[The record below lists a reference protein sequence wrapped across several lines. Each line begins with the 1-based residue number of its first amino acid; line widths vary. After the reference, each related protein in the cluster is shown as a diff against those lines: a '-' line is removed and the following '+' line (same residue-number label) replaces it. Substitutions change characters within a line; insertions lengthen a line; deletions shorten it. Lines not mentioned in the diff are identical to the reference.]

1 MKTWQMIKELTENPG
16 KKFKRVGDQ
25 LEVSVDIDD
34 SLLWKSGCSP
44 FNINHV
50 WEEVKEPISFMEVVK
65 SGKGFTVR
73 HELIQRK
80 SDFENLDLC
89 DFTLELA
96 DIFYPEQIQEIL
108 LEGKFY
114 IED

>member
-1 MKTWQMIKELTENPG
+1 METWEMIKELTEKPE
-16 KKFKRVGDQ
+16 KEFKRVSDG
-25 LEVSVDIDD
+25 LVMRNLHNSFYWD
-34 SLLWKSGCSP
+34 SGHKFFSP
-44 FNINHV
+44 FDK

-89 DFTLELA
+89 DFILELA